1 MTNNPQVPVV
11 KHLLEQAER
20 NAHLKENFTK
30 SQNSKYISF
39 INKIEKKII
48 SAKDSSTMWQVK
60 KKYNKI
66 GEKEKTVKSCWVF

>member
-48 SAKDSSTMWQVK
+48 KIISAKDSSTMWQVK
-60 KKYNKI
+60 KKYNKT
-66 GEKEKTVKSCWVF
+66 GE